1 MALVSVYPLNTA
13 ACLSRRG
20 VTVLL
25 AHLTLQKPLTENNA
39 ENLLVIHDAAVAAK
53 YEQNWQTQLIKLPR
67 CRPNRYE

>member
-1 MALVSVYPLNTA
+1 MALVSVYPLKTE

-20 VTVLL
+20 VTGLL

-53 YEQNWQTQLIKLPR
+53 YEQNWQTHLIKLPR